1 MKFFN
6 SLIFFFFFTSCDSLN
21 TLSIYDKEE
30 KNIDPYEAFEFKD
43 IFSESNAT
51 GIWGKNNSC
60 KEIYFDTTNNYVG
73 NDHLHLI
80 WSKTENC
87 KWLGFGFKWGNYQSK
102 NLTPIIDNSAIQFRI
117 RSDSGEFYKVPMLF
131 ALVDYSE
138 KQCFSKMSY
147 LGFEDGIV
155 DENWRKIT
163 IPLSTFKY
171 KEKGVN
177 ISNIKEL
184 RIQLQNKGNFHIDDM
199 KIVPHKHQY
208 SISSDLMNKEF
219 NSFPV
224 ILGNEKKYWWGV
236 NNEYSDNF
244 SFITSSIFKDS
255 IADSDFENLLPELDV
270 SLALLVNYDNTSE
283 NKNWNSFGF
292 PFYKWQHADIS
303 KIYSTSALY
312 FKVKA
317 KKAPEIQIFMS
328 SYNGKPRRISKI
340 IEENN
345 IYVLKDQIYEYYI
358 PLKSFVN
365 HEKIDWS
372 SMKELRFK
380 ILEISDFE
388 IGDFKLIEFRGNP
401 QNPKKWI
408 KS

>member
-1 MKFFN
+1 M
-6 SLIFFFFFTSCDSLN
+6 N

-51 GIWGKNNSC
+51 GIWSKNNSC

-131 ALVDYSE
+131 ALVDYNE

-155 DENWRKIT
+155 DEIWRKIT

-199 KIVPHKHQY
+199 KIVPHNHKY

-219 NSFPV
+219 NSYPV

-244 SFITSSIFKDS
+244 RFITSSKFKDS
-255 IADSDFENLLPELDV
+255 ISDSDFENLLPELDV
-270 SLALLVNYDNTSE
+270 SLSLLVNYDNTSE
-283 NKNWNSFGF
+283 NKNWNLFGF
-292 PFYKWQHADIS
+292 PFYKWLHADIS

-317 KKAPEIQIFMS
+317 NKAPSIQIFMS
-328 SYNGKPRRISKI
+328 SYKGKPRRISKI
-340 IEENN
+340 IEGNN
-345 IYVLKDQIYEYYI
+345 ICLLNDQIYEYYI
-358 PLKSFVN
+358 PLKSFIN

-380 ILEISDFE
+380 ILESGDFE

>member
-1 MKFFN
+1 MFN
-6 SLIFFFFFTSCDSLN
+6 IIIN
-21 TLSIYDKEE
+21 TQLS
-30 KNIDPYEAFEFKD
+30 
-43 IFSESNAT
+43 SN
-51 GIWGKNNSC
+51 
-60 KEIYFDTTNNYVG
+60 
-73 NDHLHLI
+73 
-80 WSKTENC
+80 
-87 KWLGFGFKWGNYQSK
+87 
-102 NLTPIIDNSAIQFRI
+102 
-117 RSDSGEFYKVPMLF
+117 
-131 ALVDYSE
+131 
-138 KQCFSKMSY
+138 
-147 LGFEDGIV
+147 
-155 DENWRKIT
+155 
-163 IPLSTFKY
+163 
-171 KEKGVN
+171 
-177 ISNIKEL
+177 
-184 RIQLQNKGNFHIDDM
+184 
-199 KIVPHKHQY
+199 
-208 SISSDLMNKEF
+208 LMNKEF

-224 ILGNEKKYWWGV
+224 VLGNEKKYWWGV
-236 NNEYSDNF
+236 NNNYSDNF
-244 SFITSSIFKDS
+244 SFITSSSIKDS
-255 IADSDFENLLPELDV
+255 ISDSDFENLLPLLNV
-270 SLALLVNYDNTSE
+270 SLSLSVNYDKTNE

-303 KIYSTSALY
+303 KIYSTSAFY

-380 ILEISDFE
+380 ILESSDFE

>member
-1 MKFFN
+1 MKFSKFLIFFLFFN
-6 SLIFFFFFTSCDSLN
+6 SCNSLV

-30 KNIDPYEAFEFKD
+30 KNIDSYESFEFKN
-43 IFSESNAT
+43 IFSESNIT

-73 NDHLHLI
+73 KDHLHVI
-80 WSKTENC
+80 WSKTEDC
-87 KWLGFGFKWGNYQSK
+87 KWLGFGFKWGNYKSK
-102 NLTPIIDNSAIQFRI
+102 DLTPIIDNSAIQFRI
-117 RSDSGEFYKVPMLF
+117 RSDSGEFFKVPMLF

-155 DENWRKIT
+155 DESWRKIT

-184 RIQLQNKGNFHIDDM
+184 RVQLQNKGNFHIDDM
-199 KIVPHKHQY
+199 KIVKHKHQY
-208 SISSDLMNKEF
+208 SISSNLMNKEF

-224 ILGNEKKYWWGV
+224 VLGNEKKYWWGV
-236 NNEYSDNF
+236 NNDFSDNF
-244 SFITSSIFKDS
+244 SFITNSNFKDS
-255 IADSDFENLLPELDV
+255 ISNSDFENLLPELDV
-270 SLALLVNYDNTSE
+270 SLALSVNYDNTNE
-283 NKNWNSFGF
+283 NKNWNLFGF

-328 SYNGKPRRISKI
+328 SYNGKPKRISKI
-340 IEENN
+340 IKGNN

-380 ILEISDFE
+380 ILESSDFE